1 MSIEWR
7 ALKRFLQYSAI
18 GAGTFAFDLLLLFLF
33 TDILG
38 VYYLISVAVAFLL
51 AVSLNYHL
59 SRRFVFKGSKRSQVG
74 GYVYFIAIA
83 LVGMV
88 LVTGA
93 MYVMVELLGIYYLLA
108 RVVVACVTGV
118 WNYLLNLFFNFKV
131 AGQYE

>member
-1 MSIEWR
+1 M
-7 ALKRFLQYSAI
+7 
-18 GAGTFAFDLLLLFLF
+18 
-33 TDILG
+33 
-38 VYYLISVAVAFLL
+38 
-51 AVSLNYHL
+51 
-59 SRRFVFKGSKRSQVG
+59 
-74 GYVYFIAIA
+74 YFIAIA